1 MNLFLDFCASES
13 GQDLTEYGLLA
24 ALVSLASILALT
36 SKSSRATSAN
46 AGCRPRPTQ
55 SGAGVCAI
63 SSKEWL
69 VVRFRVPRRRGLRR

>member
-36 SKSSRATSAN
+36 SFGTTLSNYWNSQVEILKSHL
-46 AGCRPRPTQ
+46 G
-55 SGAGVCAI
+55 
-63 SSKEWL
+63 
-69 VVRFRVPRRRGLRR
+69 